1 MAFDRIAVRTLPDG
15 STCKLYPFHISMEG
29 LENAILCRDD
39 EDYDVYVKNIFVCAR
54 RKNVIVVMYVVVSNH
69 GHMAILAKNLDDAIS
84 FGEEI
89 KKIYSMYFSHKYG
102 RQKILLKTDVNIQ
115 LLGDSWYVRNALAY
129 IVRNAMD
136 NLCTVEDYK
145 WSGYRGV
152 FRNGAHLENCRRVSS
167 LTRREKEALFHTHE
181 DLSSVTWLINERG
194 ELEPASCCDTRYL
207 EDAFDN
213 DHAFFLKIIGTQ
225 NMADMDYKLV
235 SGPRSRLPDRELL
248 EKAEDLSKSWFAKTI
263 AEINHEKKI
272 KLITFL
278 YRTSHTTV
286 AQLSRIFGLERA
298 TVERIVKR

>member
-1 MAFDRIAVRTLPDG
+1 
-15 STCKLYPFHISMEG
+15 
-29 LENAILCRDD
+29 
-39 EDYDVYVKNIFVCAR
+39 
-54 RKNVIVVMYVVVSNH
+54 
-69 GHMAILAKNLDDAIS
+69 
-84 FGEEI
+84 
-89 KKIYSMYFSHKYG
+89 
-102 RQKILLKTDVNIQ
+102 
-115 LLGDSWYVRNALAY
+115 
-129 IVRNAMD
+129 MD

-167 LTRREKEALFHTHE
+167 LTRREKEALFHTH
-181 DLSSVTWLINERG
+181 DNLSDVNWLINKLG

-235 SGPRSRLPDRELL
+235 SGPRSLLPDRELL

>member
-1 MAFDRIAVRTLPDG
+1 METALL
-15 STCKLYPFHISMEG
+15 CK
-29 LENAILCRDD
+29 DD
-39 EDYDVYVKNIFVCAR
+39 EDYDHLEKCFYVSAHMANCI
-54 RKNVIVVMYVVVSNH
+54 VIIAIAMSNH
-69 GHMAILAKNLDDAIS
+69 GHCSLLAESIESAFNTASLITKRHSQYLSWKYKEKAVLARSDISVKYLDSD
-84 FGEEI
+84 
-89 KKIYSMYFSHKYG
+89 
-102 RQKILLKTDVNIQ
+102 
-115 LLGDSWYVRNALAY
+115 WYVRNALAY
-129 IVRNAMD
+129 IPRNAID
-136 NLCTVEDYK
+136 AGSRVEDYR
-145 WSGYRGV
+145 WSGYRGMFADGRCPEAV
-152 FRNGAHLENCRRVSS
+152 RRVADMS
-167 LTRREKEALFHTHE
+167 RREREAVFHTHE

-213 DHAFFLKIIGTQ
+213 DYAFFLKIIGTQ

-235 SGPRSRLPDRELL
+235 SGPRSLLPDRELL

>member
-136 NLCTVEDYK
+136 NLCMVEDYK

-167 LTRREKEALFHTHE
+167 LTRREKEALFHTH
-181 DLSSVTWLINERG
+181 DNLSDVNWLINKLG

-235 SGPRSRLPDRELL
+235 SGPRSLLPDRELL

>member
-1 MAFDRIAVRTLPDG
+1 ME
-15 STCKLYPFHISMEG
+15 ST
-29 LENAILCRDD
+29 ILCRDD
-39 EDYDVYVKNIFVCAR
+39 EDYDAMVKYIFVCAR
-54 RKNVIVVMYVVVSNH
+54 RKKVRVIDYIVMSNH
-69 GHMAILAKNLDDAIS
+69 AHIAILAEKQECAKTYSD
-84 FGEEI
+84 EV
-89 KKIYSMYFSHKYG
+89 KRVYSMYFQNKYQC
-102 RQKILLKTDVNIQ
+102 RKILQRTEVCIQ
-115 LLGDSWYVRNALAY
+115 YLDSDRYLRNALAY
-129 IVRNAMD
+129 IPRNAID
-136 NLCTVEDYK
+136 AGSRVEDYR
-145 WSGYRGV
+145 WSGYRGMFADGRCPEAV
-152 FRNGAHLENCRRVSS
+152 RRVADMS
-167 LTRREKEALFHTHE
+167 RREREAVFHTHE

-235 SGPRSRLPDRELL
+235 SGPRSLLPDRELL